1 MPEKT
6 PKLSPDEPKH
16 DSAQAGTDSPSQE
29 VAAHE
34 RPVDEEPTPQ
44 PPLDWMDK
52 TLQWGVRVK
61 PGKKG
66 LTVDSL
72 NVGIYGEVPEFWE
85 EQTRMPRGAYPA
97 GGVPPI
103 GYSLRYKHEMWA
115 DNAAGLYEEAVQRRW
130 IPATDVPWDTIPSQ
144 PDDVQ
149 AAMAQICTELSQ
161 QANVEIES
169 IGYWMPQM
177 SYGYHEVKLYLATE
191 LMDAARHLEVFRKR
205 ALINGGGLGLESSGG
220 VNRMILESR
229 GGWSETSLFL
239 HLLRGTFTMTLYRY
253 GEAYATNPADKYIF
267 GRCLQD
273 KSRHLAYGLNHL
285 RYAITHAQDKA
296 LIFQRLLAVGEAV
309 LARDLNDPVL
319 SEALA
324 VVMGGGLEGAQVG
337 MGRVRQLMGDF
348 VGQYLRYAEQL
359 GISREQSLS
368 GGLARFF

>member
-6 PKLSPDEPKH
+6 TEHSPEEQQLDG
-16 DSAQAGTDSPSQE
+16 SQVRTDSPPQE
-29 VAAHE
+29 DPAE
-34 RPVDEEPTPQ
+34 NEPSPQ

-66 LTVDSL
+66 LTVNSI
-72 NVGIYGEVPEFWE
+72 NVGIYGEVPEYWE
-85 EQTRMPRGAYPA
+85 EQTRMPRGAYPE

-103 GYSLRYKHEMWA
+103 GYSLRYKYEMWA
-115 DNAAGLYEEAVQRRW
+115 DNAADLYEEAVQRRW
-130 IPATDVPWDTIPSQ
+130 IPATDVPWDSIPPQ

-149 AAMAQICTELSQ
+149 AAMCQLCTELSQ
-161 QANVEIES
+161 QANVEFES

-191 LMDAARHLEVFRKR
+191 MMDAARHYEVFRKR
-205 ALINGGGLGLESSGG
+205 ALINGGGLGLESAGG

-239 HLLRGTFTMTLYRY
+239 HLLRGTFTMTIYRY
-253 GEAYATNPADKYIF
+253 GEAFATNPADKFIF

-273 KSRHLAYGLNHL
+273 KARHMAYGMAHL
-285 RYAITHAQDKA
+285 RYAITHAPDKA
-296 LIFQRLLAVGEAV
+296 LVFQRLLAVGEAV
-309 LARDLNDPVL
+309 LARELNDPVL
-319 SEALA
+319 SESLA
-324 VVMGGGLEGAQVG
+324 VVFGGGLEGAQAG
-337 MGRVRQLMGDF
+337 MRTVRRLMGDF

-359 GISREQSLS
+359 GIGRGDSLS
-368 GGLARFF
+368 GGLARFL

>member
-1 MPEKT
+1 MPDKT
-6 PKLSPDEPKH
+6 TRYSSEEQQRDASQVL
-16 DSAQAGTDSPSQE
+16 TDLPSNE
-29 VAAHE
+29 AAI
-34 RPVDEEPTPQ
+34 EEESTPQ

-66 LTVDSL
+66 LTVNSI

-103 GYSLRYKHEMWA
+103 GYSLRYKYEMWA
-115 DNAAGLYEEAVQRRW
+115 DNAADLYEEAVQRRW
-130 IPATDVPWDTIPSQ
+130 IPATDVPWDTIPQQ

-149 AAMAQICTELSQ
+149 AAMCQLCTELSQ
-161 QANVEIES
+161 QANVQFES

-177 SYGYHEVKLYLATE
+177 AYGYHEVKLYLATE
-191 LMDAARHLEVFRKR
+191 MLDAARHYEVFRKR
-205 ALINGGGLGLESSGG
+205 ALVNGGGLGLESAGG

-239 HLLRGTFTMTLYRY
+239 HLLRGTYTMTLYRY
-253 GEAYATNPADKYIF
+253 GEAFATNPADNFIF
-267 GRCLQD
+267 GHCLQD
-273 KSRHLAYGLNHL
+273 KARHLAYGMSHL
-285 RYAITHAQDKA
+285 RYAITHAPDKA
-296 LIFQRLLAVGEAV
+296 LVFQRLLAVGEAV
-309 LARDLNDPVL
+309 LARELNDPVL

-324 VVMGGGLEGAQVG
+324 VVMGGGLEGAQAG
-337 MGRVRQLMGDF
+337 MRQVRRLMRDF

-359 GISREQSLS
+359 GIGRGDSLS
-368 GGLARFF
+368 GGLARFL